1 MLNHHDKPQN
11 SVSGDEMLK
20 HFNMDHTMLANPN
33 VFPHKPKFD
42 LVCRRPRGMESAQ
55 SRRPGNAGHQA
66 RKAKRHRRWGSGAE
80 LALLPPRGCPK
91 ASQLPVALPH
101 SPTCLPILRIN

>member
-42 LVCRRPRGMESAQ
+42 LVCRRPHGGKVPSHGAPEMRGTPSSQGEMAATVGV
-55 SRRPGNAGHQA
+55 RR
-66 RKAKRHRRWGSGAE
+66 
-80 LALLPPRGCPK
+80 
-91 ASQLPVALPH
+91 
-101 SPTCLPILRIN
+101 